1 MHMQACVGHFAME
14 KYDAKDMQAIHLWL
28 VERLGPEII
37 WLLDSYLQWGE
48 EDEMLAAVLE

>member
-1 MHMQACVGHFAME
+1 MQLQACVGHFAMG
-14 KYDAKDMQAIHLWL
+14 KYDAKDMQAIHLWF

-37 WLLDSYLQWGE
+37 RLLDSYLQWGV